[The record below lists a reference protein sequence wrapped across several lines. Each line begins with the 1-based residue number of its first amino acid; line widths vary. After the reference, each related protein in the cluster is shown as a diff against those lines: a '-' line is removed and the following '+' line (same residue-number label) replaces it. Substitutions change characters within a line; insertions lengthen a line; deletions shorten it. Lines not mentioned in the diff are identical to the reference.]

1 VTGRALIAE
10 PVERV
15 AGEITV
21 PGDKSISHRS
31 LLLGA
36 IANGITEVSGL
47 LTGAD
52 CVATLAALQAMGVNI
67 RLSHDGQVT
76 IEGVG
81 LFGLDAPGE
90 PLDMG
95 NSGTAM
101 RLLAGLLSA
110 QRFDSIL
117 IGDESL
123 SRRPMERI
131 AAPLRLMG
139 AKIETTGGHAP
150 LRLHGNRSLR
160 GIDYEM
166 PVASAQVKSALLLAG
181 LYATASTSV
190 REPGPSRDHT
200 ERMLVQ
206 FGGQV
211 QREGSRTV
219 IDPVPRLQAAQIDV
233 PGDLSSAAFLLL
245 AGCLAKQGEVMISNV
260 GLNPTRTGFLRV
272 LQLMGANIEIRAE
285 ESETWEPTGAIS
297 ARPSALQGIRLP
309 VELVPLAIDEFPLI
323 FIAAALAKGETEIS
337 GAAELRHKESD
348 RIRVMVEG
356 LRALGIEAQEH
367 DDGARIVGGRLRAGV
382 IDSAGDHRVAM
393 AFAVAAG
400 AAAGPIRVVDTQN
413 IDTSFPGFLD
423 CARSIGLRVSE
434 QRGVG

>member
-272 LQLMGANIEIRAE
+272 LQLMGANI
-285 ESETWEPTGAIS
+285 
-297 ARPSALQGIRLP
+297 
-309 VELVPLAIDEFPLI
+309 
-323 FIAAALAKGETEIS
+323 AAALAKGETEIS

-348 RIRVMVEG
+348 RIRVMVAG

>member
-1 VTGRALIAE
+1 VTSRALIAE

-36 IANGITEVSGL
+36 IANGVTEVRGL

-52 CVATLAALQAMGVNI
+52 CLATLAALQAMGVDI
-67 RLSHDGQVT
+67 RLSNDGQVT

-117 IGDESL
+117 IGDQSL
-123 SRRPMERI
+123 SHRPMERI
-131 AAPLRLMG
+131 AEPLRLMG

-150 LRLHGNRSLR
+150 LRLYGNRSLR

-166 PVASAQVKSALLLAG
+166 PVASAQVKSAILLAG

-211 QREGSRTV
+211 CRQGSRTL
-219 IDPVPRLQAAQIDV
+219 IDPVPRLQATQIDV
-233 PGDLSSAAFLLL
+233 PGDLSSAAFLVL
-245 AGCLAKQGEVMISNV
+245 AGCLAERGEVIISDV

-285 ESETWEPTGAIS
+285 TSDNREPIGTIS
-297 ARPSALQGIRLP
+297 ARPSALHGIHLP
-309 VELVPLAIDEFPLI
+309 AELVPLAIDEFPLI
-323 FIAAALAKGETEIS
+323 FIAAALAKGKTEIR

-356 LRALGIEAQEH
+356 LRALGIEVQEH
-367 DDGARIVGGRLRAGV
+367 DDGAQIVGGRLHAGAV
-382 IDSAGDHRVAM
+382 DSAGDHRVAM

-400 AAAGPIRVVDTQN
+400 AAQGPIRVDDTQN

>member
-1 VTGRALIAE
+1 VTSRALIAE

-36 IANGITEVSGL
+36 IANGVTEVRGL

-52 CVATLAALQAMGVNI
+52 CLATLAALQAMGVDI
-67 RLSHDGQVT
+67 RLSNDGQVT

-117 IGDESL
+117 IGDQSL
-123 SRRPMERI
+123 SHRPMERI
-131 AAPLRLMG
+131 AEPLRLMG

-150 LRLHGNRSLR
+150 LRLYGNRSLR

-166 PVASAQVKSALLLAG
+166 PVASAQVKSAILLAG

-211 QREGSRTV
+211 CRQGSRTV
-219 IDPVPRLQAAQIDV
+219 IDPVPRLQATQIDV
-233 PGDLSSAAFLLL
+233 PGDLSSAAFLVL
-245 AGCLAKQGEVMISNV
+245 AGCLAERGEVIISDV

-285 ESETWEPTGAIS
+285 TSDNREPIGTIS
-297 ARPSALQGIRLP
+297 ARPSALHGIHLP
-309 VELVPLAIDEFPLI
+309 AELVPLAIDEFPLI
-323 FIAAALAKGETEIS
+323 FIAAALAKGKTEIR

-356 LRALGIEAQEH
+356 LRALGIEVQEH
-367 DDGARIVGGRLRAGV
+367 DDGAQIVGGRLHAGAV
-382 IDSAGDHRVAM
+382 DSAGDHRVAM

-400 AAAGPIRVVDTQN
+400 AAQGPIRVDDTQN